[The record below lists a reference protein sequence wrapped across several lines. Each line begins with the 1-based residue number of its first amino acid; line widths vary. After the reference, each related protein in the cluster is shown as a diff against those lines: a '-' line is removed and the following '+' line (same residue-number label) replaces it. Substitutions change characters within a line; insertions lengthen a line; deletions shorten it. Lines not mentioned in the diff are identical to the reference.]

1 METNPELELA
11 YDFLEYTGV
20 NVFLTGKAGTG
31 KTTFLRRLRE
41 RTPKRMIIVAPT
53 GVAAIN
59 AGGVTIHSFFQLPFG
74 PYIPGLERTVGE
86 EGKKSIVNK
95 FSREKINVI
104 KSIDLLVIDEISMVR
119 ADLLDAVDD
128 VLRRYRDRERPFGG
142 VQLLMIGDLQQLAPV
157 VKEDEWSLLKEY
169 YSSIFF
175 FSSRALA
182 VTRFV
187 PIELKQVYR
196 QQEAFFLELL
206 NQIRENKIT
215 TDVLKKLNER
225 YIAGF
230 DSEKEEY
237 IILTTHNY
245 QAKQINEGKLDA
257 LETKAYTFKAGI
269 KGEFPVYAYP
279 TDENLVLKKGA
290 QVMFVRNDSSSE
302 KRYYNG
308 KLGVITEINQDVIRV
323 RGKEDGA
330 FIDVDRVEWS
340 NTKYSVDPETKEI
353 TEIIEGSFSQF
364 PLKAAWAITIHKSQG
379 LTFDKVIIDSG
390 AAFAHGQ
397 VYVALS
403 RCRTFEGLILRT
415 PVNVRSLVNDTT
427 VDRFMTELKE
437 HQPGSRLLREARQ
450 EYYKE
455 LLLEQFDYGA
465 LQRRFRYLL
474 FLLNDNLSRLYP
486 DFVAKFREANERFT
500 IELYQ
505 VAERFKD
512 QLKRLL
518 EEEAESE
525 SRKILAERVIKGEK
539 YFEESTE
546 KILGALLLVPLPE
559 IDNKEVRKSID
570 KALKNLRE
578 ELNVKTN
585 TLRSISGDGFDI
597 KCYLTAKA
605 KARIEVPQR
614 KQKPKKTDEKQEIS
628 SDILHLALY
637 AELRNWRKQEADRLK
652 LPAYTVLHQKALLG
666 IANVL
671 PTTSEEL
678 LSIPGIGKKVIE
690 RYGAVL
696 LDLVDQYR
704 FQGDKK

>member
-11 YDFLEYTGV
+11 YDFLENTGL

-31 KTTFLRRLRE
+31 KTTFLRRLKE
-41 RTPKRMIIVAPT
+41 RTPKRMIVVAPT

-74 PYIPGLERTVGE
+74 PYIPGLSEAVGG
-86 EGKKSIVNK
+86 EGKKSKINK

-128 VLRRYRDRERPFGG
+128 VLRRYRDRSRPFGG

-157 VKEDEWSLLKEY
+157 VKEDEWALLKEHY
-169 YSSIFF
+169 PSIFF
-175 FSSRALA
+175 FSSKALA
-182 VTRFV
+182 DTRFV
-187 PIELKQVYR
+187 PIELKRVYR
-196 QQEAFFLELL
+196 QQESFFLELL

-215 TDVLKKLNER
+215 ANVLNKLNER
-225 YIAGF
+225 YVAGF
-230 DSEKEEY
+230 DSGSEEY
-237 IILTTHNY
+237 IVLTTHNF
-245 QAKQINEGKLDA
+245 QAKQINESKLYA
-257 LETKAYTFKAGI
+257 LETETYSFKAEI

-279 TDENLVLKKGA
+279 TDENLALKKGA
-290 QVMFVRNDSSSE
+290 QVMFVRNDASPE

-308 KLGVITEINQDVIRV
+308 KIAIVTEINRNLIRV
-323 RGKEDGA
+323 KGKEDGA
-330 FIDVDRVEWS
+330 FIDVERVEWC
-340 NTKYSVDPETKEI
+340 NTKYSVDPDTKEI
-353 TEIIEGSFSQF
+353 TEIVEGSFSQF

-403 RCRTFEGLILRT
+403 RCKTFEGLILRT

-427 VDRFMTELKE
+427 IDRFMTELKE
-437 HQPGSRLLREARQ
+437 HQPGSQLLKEARR

-455 LLLEQFDYGA
+455 LLLEQFDYGT
-465 LQRRFRYLL
+465 LQRRLRYLF
-474 FLLNDNLSRLYP
+474 FLLDDNLGRFYP
-486 DFVAKFREANERFT
+486 DFVAKYRDANERFAV
-500 IELYQ
+500 ELYQ
-505 VAERFKD
+505 VAERFKG

-518 EEEAESE
+518 EGETGAE
-525 SRKILAERVIKGEK
+525 SRKILEERIVKGK
-539 YFEESTE
+539 IYFEESTE
-546 KILGALLLVPLPE
+546 KILGTLLLLPLPE

-570 KALKNLRE
+570 KALKNLQE
-578 ELNVKTN
+578 ELNIKTD
-585 TLRSISGDGFDI
+585 TLRSISDGFDI
-597 KCYLTAKA
+597 KCYLIAKA

-614 KQKPKKTDEKQEIS
+614 KQKSKKADEKQEVTR
-628 SDILHLALY
+628 DILHPTLY
-637 AELRNWRKQEADRLK
+637 EEIQIWRKGEADRLK
-652 LPAYTVLHQKALLG
+652 LPVYTVLHQKALLG

-671 PTTSEEL
+671 PTNSKEL

-696 LDLVDQYR
+696 LDLVDRYR